1 MRTTLEQTIVAGT
14 VKIPMTDSDTKGFK
28 AGQKII
34 VGDGEF
40 AEERFVIGLGS
51 LILDRPLEYGHRR
64 GEPIVVSHRRRLFSE
79 WPLVLCSIWACV
91 VEERDFVVGTSQWN
105 VHMWNFRRGNIRV
118 ATCSVFHL
126 DTTAALRRWHL
137 PFLCAM

>member
-1 MRTTLEQTIVAGT
+1 VSTTLEQTIVAGT

-64 GEPIVVSHRRRLFSE
+64 GEPIVVSHRRLPLF
-79 WPLVLCSIWACV
+79 
-91 VEERDFVVGTSQWN
+91 
-105 VHMWNFRRGNIRV
+105 RV

-126 DTTAALRRWHL
+126 GMCCGRRHFVVDTS
-137 PFLCAM
+137 